1 MNARRLHTIPTR
13 ISCREAFALCL
24 LLAMGTMTT
33 AAGAREARYAAA
45 DSPSCQEEHHD
56 QPASSPARPAPSAA
70 GGAPSSI
77 EPSLHSDTLRGGRLQ
92 SPRWHSFL
100 PGMFR

>member
-1 MNARRLHTIPTR
+1 MNARRFRSIPTR
-13 ISCREAFALCL
+13 ITRREAIALCL
-24 LLAMGTMTT
+24 LLAMATMTT

-45 DSPSCQEEHHD
+45 DSPSCQEDHHD
-56 QPASSPARPAPSAA
+56 QPASSPARAAPAAAGSAA
-70 GGAPSSI
+70 PI
-77 EPSLHSDTLRGGRLQ
+77 KPSLHSDTLRGGRLQ